1 MNLSLGQRRRM
12 LREINTEFDVI
23 IDRIAQESGN
33 NPKAFVGSCEMKYPL
48 TAGSGIFKGKKP
60 AAVIIGGECVAVRTW
75 RQLVGE
81 IMTRCISIPAYRI
94 APESLAGKVS
104 GKKRGVL
111 SCSRKARSCA
121 DPHTGSIR
129 GRRLKRRLHAGIPNS
144 TGLPTG
150 AEVLLFRGSEKTAVP
165 AGSSGKH
172 RGFWSVRR
180 ISSCRQRSPFPRR

>member
-111 SCSRKARSCA
+111 SCCREARSCA
-121 DPHTGSIR
+121 DPHAPAQS
-129 GRRLKRRLHAGIPNS
+129 GRDG
-144 TGLPTG
+144 
-150 AEVLLFRGSEKTAVP
+150 
-165 AGSSGKH
+165 
-172 RGFWSVRR
+172 
-180 ISSCRQRSPFPRR
+180 

>member
-1 MNLSLGQRRRM
+1 M

-60 AAVIIGGECVAVRTW
+60 AAVIFGGKCVAVRTW

-111 SCSRKARSCA
+111 SAAGKPDLAPILMHLLNQGETAEEATARRNTEQHRLADRSGSTPVPGFRKNRGTCRF
-121 DPHTGSIR
+121 IR
-129 GRRLKRRLHAGIPNS
+129 
-144 TGLPTG
+144 
-150 AEVLLFRGSEKTAVP
+150 
-165 AGSSGKH
+165 
-172 RGFWSVRR
+172 
-180 ISSCRQRSPFPRR
+180 

>member
-1 MNLSLGQRRRM
+1 MNLSLGQRRSM

-81 IMTRCISIPAYRI
+81 I
-94 APESLAGKVS
+94 
-104 GKKRGVL
+104 
-111 SCSRKARSCA
+111 
-121 DPHTGSIR
+121 
-129 GRRLKRRLHAGIPNS
+129 
-144 TGLPTG
+144 
-150 AEVLLFRGSEKTAVP
+150 
-165 AGSSGKH
+165 
-172 RGFWSVRR
+172 
-180 ISSCRQRSPFPRR
+180 

>member
-48 TAGSGIFKGKKP
+48 RRAPGKS
-60 AAVIIGGECVAVRTW
+60 AVFCHA
-75 RQLVGE
+75 
-81 IMTRCISIPAYRI
+81 
-94 APESLAGKVS
+94 AGKPDLAPILMHRLNQGETAEEAIARRNTEQHRLADRS
-104 GKKRGVL
+104 G
-111 SCSRKARSCA
+111 
-121 DPHTGSIR
+121 
-129 GRRLKRRLHAGIPNS
+129 S
-144 TGLPTG
+144 TPVPG
-150 AEVLLFRGSEKTAVP
+150 FRKTAVP